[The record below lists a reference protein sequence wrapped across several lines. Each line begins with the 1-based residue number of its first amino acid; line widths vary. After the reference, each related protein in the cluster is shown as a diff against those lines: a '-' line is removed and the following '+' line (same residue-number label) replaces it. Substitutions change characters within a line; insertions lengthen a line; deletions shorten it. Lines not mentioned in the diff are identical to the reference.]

1 MIEFIGKRRF
11 LHEGWIVE
19 AVGGGKIPER
29 IAEATIHATV
39 PGSVHTDLLS
49 AGLIVD
55 PYLGDHERLVA
66 WIGSTN
72 WRYSTTF
79 EWVVGDQERVDLVFH
94 GLDTV
99 ASVRLNGVT
108 VLESFN
114 MHRVYRIPVQDALLE
129 GVNTLVID
137 FAAPVPYADRMSLEL
152 GYRPHVNF
160 HPYNSIRKMACNFGW
175 DWGPDVATV
184 GIWRPVELHS
194 WSTARV
200 FNVRPITSV
209 AGESGMLTVQA
220 DVESSGGA
228 PLVLR
233 ATIDDRSVEVPVTG
247 DSATLVIQLE
257 NIRRWWPHGFG
268 EQALYEVVVEVLLG
282 GRVVDR
288 WNGRVGFRSVRL
300 DTLPDEH
307 GTSMTFVVND
317 VSIFVRGANW
327 IPDDAFVHR
336 VSRERYGQRISQA
349 ISANINLL
357 RVWGGGIFE
366 SDDFYEL
373 CDELGVLVWQDF
385 LFACAAYAEEEPM
398 YSEVEAEAREN
409 IVRLMPHASLILW
422 NGSNEN
428 LWGYYD
434 WNWQGRLGDRTWGAG
449 YYEKLLP
456 ALLAELDP
464 LRPYTPS
471 SPWSPGIEGHHPND
485 PAHGSMHI
493 WDLWNQRDYE
503 DYRSYAPRFVAEFG
517 WQGPPTWSTI
527 TESISDDPLTPESP
541 GMLVHQKAAN
551 GNDKLTD
558 GLVRHLPLPD
568 DIEDWH
574 WAMSL
579 NQATAVA
586 VGIEHL
592 RSLSPLCSGSIVWQ
606 LNDCW
611 PVTSWAAID
620 GYGRAKPLLYAIA
633 HSYADRLVTIQPRE
647 DGLVVVLVNDHPN
660 DWSGELRLARFDFSG
675 SELASMSVFV
685 DLGSRQTETI
695 SIPLDVATCR
705 EPERETIV
713 ATVGHLR
720 GMWFFAQY
728 RDSQLGEPQLT
739 TRAERTPTGYRVSV
753 EAGSVVRD
761 LAILVDKVDPNA
773 VVDDMLVTLLP
784 GEKAV
789 FHIVSDAL
797 FDPNELLSPRV
808 LRSANQLVMATHL
821 RVEAPNV

>member
-1 MIEFIGKRRF
+1 MIEFFARHNF

-19 AVGGGKIPER
+19 AVGGGKIPEP
-29 IAEATIHATV
+29 IAEATVPASV

-49 AGLIVD
+49 AGLIDD

-66 WIGSTN
+66 WIGGTN

-79 EWVVGDQERVDLVFH
+79 EWMADDQERVDLVFH

-108 VLESFN
+108 VLESYN
-114 MHRVYRIPVQDALLE
+114 MHRVYRVPVRDALVE
-129 GVNTLVID
+129 GTNKLVVD

-152 GYRPHVNF
+152 GYRPHVNH
-160 HPYNSIRKMACNFGW
+160 HPYNAIRKMACNFGW
-175 DWGPDVATV
+175 DWGPDVVTV

-194 WSTARV
+194 WSTARM

-209 AGESGMLTVQA
+209 AADLGMLTVHA
-220 DVESSGGA
+220 DVERAGDA

-233 ATIDDRSVEVPVTG
+233 ATIAGRSVEVPVTG
-247 DSATLVIQLE
+247 DSATVVIQLE

-268 EQALYEVVVEVLLG
+268 EQALYDVVVELLSA
-282 GRVVDR
+282 GRLVDR
-288 WNGRVGFRSVRL
+288 WNSRVGFRSVRL
-300 DTLPDEH
+300 DTLADEH

-317 VSIFVRGANW
+317 VPIFVRGANW

-336 VSRERYGQRISQA
+336 VSRERYGRRISQA

-366 SDDFYEL
+366 SDEFYEL

-385 LFACAAYAEEEPM
+385 LFACASYAEEEPM
-398 YSEVEAEAREN
+398 YSEIEAEARDN

-434 WNWQGRLGDRTWGAG
+434 WNWQGRLEGRTWGAG
-449 YYEKLLP
+449 YYHRLLP

-471 SPWSPGIEGHHPND
+471 SPWSPGTEEHHPND

-503 DYRSYAPRFVAEFG
+503 DYRSYTPRFVAEFG
-517 WQGPPTWSTI
+517 WQGPPTWSTL

-541 GMLVHQKAAN
+541 GMLVHQKAAS

-568 DIEDWH
+568 NIEDWH

-579 NQATAVA
+579 NQATAMT

-633 HSYADRLVTIQPRE
+633 HSYADQLITIQPRG
-647 DGLVVVLVNDHPN
+647 DGLVVVLVNDHAN
-660 DWSGELRLARFDFSG
+660 DWRGELRVARVDFTG
-675 SELASMSVFV
+675 TELASMSVSV
-685 DLGSRQTETI
+685 DLGPRQTVTI
-695 SIPLDVATCR
+695 LIPLDIATSG
-705 EPERETIV
+705 EPICEVIV
-713 ATVGHLR
+713 ATMGQLR
-720 GMWFFAQY
+720 GMWFFSQY
-728 RDSQLGEPQLT
+728 RDSHLGEAQLA
-739 TRAERTPTGYRVSV
+739 TRAYRTPTGYRVSV
-753 EAGSVVRD
+753 EAGSLVRD
-761 LAILVDKVDPNA
+761 LSILVDKIDPDA

-789 FHIVSDAL
+789 FHIVSDAQ

-808 LRSANQLVMATHL
+808 LRSANQLVAPAQL
-821 RVEAPNV
+821 RAGASDV